1 MKFTKTLAAI
11 AAASLAVSSLA
22 VSAFA
27 ADALV
32 SMTVPEN
39 SKPQD
44 AGQVNLWEL
53 PFDDSVEAWAG
64 KVDKAVATITTEA
77 YANGALGGNTVANN
91 GWASSDQIESSE
103 AGTHQ
108 WVWDSIGGLQTQDA
122 DGKSN
127 GYFKVEVW
135 WMNALGEEGNQ
146 TPATLTI
153 DKVDFY
159 DKAGDL
165 LATYPAAADTD
176 TKPAEPKPIQT
187 KADISFTDKKTPS
200 YTYTVKGDIDTL
212 KVDVALS
219 ADAAAAQAGWND
231 WCSAGVAV
239 KNPDGTVKYY
249 QWGGASVNW
258 SWDVDGDNVGET
270 KDGVGTETWVGTIG
284 ADGGQISIPVVK
296 GAVVDFY
303 CLSWDKYKG
312 VQYTFTINDEEAAV
326 KPVEPVDPV
335 DPVEPVD
342 PPVDPGKTEDPA
354 EPVAPA
360 DVKIAN
366 SGRTVIDSGL
376 VRTNIINEWT
386 GNDADVIADKA
397 AFAGANKISVKFTV
411 TNFTTPFKAWIAM
424 ADSKWECQFQ
434 GEGDKRNANAK
445 CTPVEVTG
453 NGTYVVTIDLD
464 KVIDGVAFISVCT
477 DLKAADGDAIPTI
490 AIDQIKINEEI
501 TVKPGEPADPTK
513 PSKPE
518 DPTKPGESDPVKP
531 GESDP
536 VKPGDC
542 SGEPVNPPT
551 GAAVAVIPA
560 VLAAAAVA
568 TTGIVLKKRSK

>member
-11 AAASLAVSSLA
+11 AATSLAVSSLA

-108 WVWDSIGGLQTQDA
+108 WVWDSIGGLQTKDA

-187 KADISFTDKKTPS
+187 KADISFTDGKTPS
-200 YTYTVKGDIDTL
+200 YTYTVKGDIDAL

-219 ADAAAAQAGWND
+219 ADAAAAGSGWND
-231 WCSAGVAV
+231 YCSAGVAV

-249 QWGGASVNW
+249 QWGGASIAW
-258 SWDVDGDNVGET
+258 AWDVNGDGVGDT

-303 CLSWDKYKG
+303 CLSWDTYKG
-312 VQYTFTINDEEAAV
+312 VQYTLTINDEEAAV
-326 KPVEPVDPV
+326 KPVDPV
-335 DPVEPVD
+335 DPVD

-434 GEGDKRNANAK
+434 GEGDTVNANAK

-464 KVIDGVAFISVCT
+464 KVIDGVAFIAVCT

-490 AIDQIKINEEI
+490 AIDQVRINEEI
-501 TVKPGEPADPTK
+501 TVKPGE
-513 PSKPE
+513 SE
-518 DPTKPGESDPVKP
+518 DPTKP

-560 VLAAAAVA
+560 ALAAAAVA

>member
-1 MKFTKTLAAI
+1 MKFKKTLASVC
-11 AAASLAVSSLA
+11 AAAIAVSSLA

-27 ADALV
+27 APLADKLK
-32 SMTVPEN
+32 N
-39 SKPQD
+39 D
-44 AGQVNLWEL
+44 NWVN
-53 PFDDSVEAWAG
+53 PRSYSVKSADITSDDLSAVN
-64 KVDKAVATITTEA
+64 KVVFNMNVYDIN
-77 YANGALGGNTVANN
+77 YGWNNGAVIVKTDATKDNWIQKTFGGTESDKQESKDVVFEKTGAFEVPVEFTPGPNGAFELMVTGVADN
-91 GWASSDQIESSE
+91 AFAVESIALYSDAELV
-103 AGTHQ
+103 GTY
-108 WVWDSIGGLQTQDA
+108 GA
-122 DGKSN
+122 DGYVKAS
-127 GYFKVEVW
+127 
-135 WMNALGEEGNQ
+135 
-146 TPATLTI
+146 TP
-153 DKVDFY
+153 
-159 DKAGDL
+159 
-165 LATYPAAADTD
+165 
-176 TKPAEPKPIQT
+176 EQPKPVQT
-187 KADISFTDKKTPS
+187 KADISFTDGKTPS
-200 YTYTVKGDIDTL
+200 YTYTVKGDIDAL

-219 ADAAAAQAGWND
+219 ADAAAAGSGWND
-231 WCSAGVAV
+231 YCSAGVAV

-249 QWGGASVNW
+249 QWGGASIAW
-258 SWDVDGDNVGET
+258 AWDVNGDGVGDT
-270 KDGVGTETWVGTIG
+270 KDGVGTETWVGTVG
-284 ADGGQISIPVVK
+284 ADGGQLSIPVVK

-335 DPVEPVD
+335 DPVD

-501 TVKPGEPADPTK
+501 TVKPGESDPTK
-513 PSKPE
+513 PGES
-518 DPTKPGESDPVKP
+518 DPVKPGESDPVKP

-560 VLAAAAVA
+560 ALAAAAVA

>member
-1 MKFTKTLAAI
+1 MKFTKTLASI
-11 AAASLAVSSLA
+11 AAAAIAVSSLA

-108 WVWDSIGGLQTQDA
+108 WVWDSIGGLQTKDA

-187 KADISFTDKKTPS
+187 KADISFTDEKTPS

-219 ADAAAAQAGWND
+219 ADAAAAGSGWND

-249 QWGGASVNW
+249 QWGGANVNW
-258 SWDVDGDNVGET
+258 YWDVDGDNVGET
-270 KDGVGTETWVGTIG
+270 KDGVGTETWVGTVG

-303 CLSWDKYKG
+303 CLSWDTYNG
-312 VQYTFTINDEEAAV
+312 VQYTLTINDEEAAV
-326 KPVEPVDPV
+326 EPGEPEEPTKPGEPE
-335 DPVEPVD
+335 EPTK
-342 PPVDPGKTEDPA
+342 PGETEDPA
-354 EPVAPA
+354 EPGESSG
-360 DVKIAN
+360 DVN
-366 SGRTVIDSGL
+366 
-376 VRTNIINEWT
+376 
-386 GNDADVIADKA
+386 
-397 AFAGANKISVKFTV
+397 
-411 TNFTTPFKAWIAM
+411 
-424 ADSKWECQFQ
+424 
-434 GEGDKRNANAK
+434 
-445 CTPVEVTG
+445 
-453 NGTYVVTIDLD
+453 
-464 KVIDGVAFISVCT
+464 
-477 DLKAADGDAIPTI
+477 
-490 AIDQIKINEEI
+490 
-501 TVKPGEPADPTK
+501 PGE
-513 PSKPE
+513 
-518 DPTKPGESDPVKP
+518 
-531 GESDP
+531 
-536 VKPGDC
+536 C

>member
-1 MKFTKTLAAI
+1 MKFTKTLASI
-11 AAASLAVSSLA
+11 AAAAIAVSSLA

-108 WVWDSIGGLQTQDA
+108 WVWDSIGGLQTKDA

-219 ADAAAAQAGWND
+219 ADAAAAGSGWND

-270 KDGVGTETWVGTIG
+270 KDGVGTETWVGTVG

-303 CLSWDKYKG
+303 CLSWDTYNG
-312 VQYTFTINDEEAAV
+312 VQYTLTINDEEAAV
-326 KPVEPVDPV
+326 EPGEPEEPTKPGE
-335 DPVEPVD
+335 
-342 PPVDPGKTEDPA
+342 TEDPA

-434 GEGDKRNANAK
+434 GEGDERNANAK

-501 TVKPGEPADPTK
+501 TVKPGESDPT
-513 PSKPE
+513 
-518 DPTKPGESDPVKP
+518 KP

-560 VLAAAAVA
+560 ALAAAAAA

>member
-1 MKFTKTLAAI
+1 MKFTKTLASI
-11 AAASLAVSSLA
+11 AAAAIAVSSLA

-27 ADALV
+27 ADINLGKELNADELALL
-32 SMTVPEN
+32 
-39 SKPQD
+39 K
-44 AGQVNLWEL
+44 
-53 PFDDSVEAWAG
+53 
-64 KVDKAVATITTEA
+64 
-77 YANGALGGNTVANN
+77 
-91 GWASSDQIESSE
+91 
-103 AGTHQ
+103 
-108 WVWDSIGGLQTQDA
+108 
-122 DGKSN
+122 
-127 GYFKVEVW
+127 
-135 WMNALGEEGNQ
+135 
-146 TPATLTI
+146 
-153 DKVDFY
+153 
-159 DKAGDL
+159 
-165 LATYPAAADTD
+165 DTD
-176 TKPAEPKPIQT
+176 TTFVVEYDSPNGWDDIGFGASIDEIGTWASANFKAEVGKGTLTVTVADILKKMGIESLADASYMKVEGYNETTISKVEIKAADAEKPAEPKPIQT

-270 KDGVGTETWVGTIG
+270 GDGVGTETWIGTVG

-303 CLSWDKYKG
+303 CLSWDSYKG
-312 VQYTFTINDEEAAV
+312 VQYTLTINDEEAAV
-326 KPVEPVDPV
+326 KPIDPVDPV
-335 DPVEPVD
+335 DPA
-342 PPVDPGKTEDPA
+342 DPGETEVPA

-360 DVKIAN
+360 DVTIAN
-366 SGRTVIDSGL
+366 SGRTVVDSGL

-434 GEGDKRNANAK
+434 GEGNEVNANAK

-464 KVIDGVAFISVCT
+464 KVIDGVAFIAVCT
-477 DLKAADGDAIPTI
+477 DLKAAEDDAIPTI

-501 TVKPGEPADPTK
+501 TVKPGETTEPT
-513 PSKPE
+513 E
-518 DPTKPGESDPVKP
+518 PGK
-531 GESDP
+531 SDP

-560 VLAAAAVA
+560 ALAAAAVA

>member
-108 WVWDSIGGLQTQDA
+108 WVWDSIGGLQTKDA

-219 ADAAAAQAGWND
+219 ADAAAAGSGWND

-270 KDGVGTETWVGTIG
+270 KDGVGTETWVGTVG

-303 CLSWDKYKG
+303 CLSWDTYNG
-312 VQYTFTINDEEAAV
+312 VQYTLTINDEEAAV
-326 KPVEPVDPV
+326 EPGEPEEPTKPGE
-335 DPVEPVD
+335 
-342 PPVDPGKTEDPA
+342 TEDPA

-434 GEGDKRNANAK
+434 GEGDERNANAK

-501 TVKPGEPADPTK
+501 TVKPGE
-513 PSKPE
+513 
-518 DPTKPGESDPVKP
+518 
-531 GESDP
+531 SDP

-560 VLAAAAVA
+560 ALAAAAAA

>member
-1 MKFTKTLAAI
+1 MKFTKTLASVC
-11 AAASLAVSSLA
+11 AAAIAVSSLA

-27 ADALV
+27 APLADKLK
-32 SMTVPEN
+32 N
-39 SKPQD
+39 D
-44 AGQVNLWEL
+44 NWVN
-53 PFDDSVEAWAG
+53 PRSYSVKSADITSDDLSAVN
-64 KVDKAVATITTEA
+64 KVVFNMNVYDIN
-77 YANGALGGNTVANN
+77 YGWNNGAVIVKTDATKDNWIQKTFGGTESDKQESKDVVFEKTGAFEVPVEFTPGPNGAFELMVTGVADN
-91 GWASSDQIESSE
+91 AFAVESIALYSDAELV
-103 AGTHQ
+103 GTY
-108 WVWDSIGGLQTQDA
+108 GA
-122 DGKSN
+122 DGYVKAS
-127 GYFKVEVW
+127 
-135 WMNALGEEGNQ
+135 
-146 TPATLTI
+146 TP
-153 DKVDFY
+153 
-159 DKAGDL
+159 
-165 LATYPAAADTD
+165 
-176 TKPAEPKPIQT
+176 EQPKPVQT
-187 KADISFTDKKTPS
+187 KADISFTDGKTPS

-219 ADAAAAQAGWND
+219 ADAAAAGSGWND
-231 WCSAGVAV
+231 YCSAGVAV

-249 QWGGASVNW
+249 QWGGASIAW
-258 SWDVDGDNVGET
+258 AWDVNGDGVGDT
-270 KDGVGTETWVGTIG
+270 KDGVGTETWVGTVG
-284 ADGGQISIPVVK
+284 ADGGQLSIPVVK

-335 DPVEPVD
+335 DPVD

-501 TVKPGEPADPTK
+501 TVKPGE
-513 PSKPE
+513 
-518 DPTKPGESDPVKP
+518 
-531 GESDP
+531 SDP

-560 VLAAAAVA
+560 ALAAAAVA

>member
-39 SKPQD
+39 SNPKD

-91 GWASSDQIESSE
+91 GWASSGQIESSE

-108 WVWDSIGGLQTQDA
+108 WVWDSIGGLQTKDA

-219 ADAAAAQAGWND
+219 ADAAAAGSGWND
-231 WCSAGVAV
+231 YCSAGVAV

-249 QWGGASVNW
+249 QWGGASIAW
-258 SWDVDGDNVGET
+258 AWDVNGDGVGDT
-270 KDGVGTETWVGTIG
+270 KDGVGTETWVGTVG
-284 ADGGQISIPVVK
+284 ADGGQLSIPVVK

-303 CLSWDKYKG
+303 CLSWDTYNG
-312 VQYTFTINDEEAAV
+312 VQYTLTINDEEAAV
-326 KPVEPVDPV
+326 EPGEPEEPTKPGEPE
-335 DPVEPVD
+335 EPTK
-342 PPVDPGKTEDPA
+342 PGETEDPA
-354 EPVAPA
+354 EPGESSG
-360 DVKIAN
+360 DVN
-366 SGRTVIDSGL
+366 
-376 VRTNIINEWT
+376 
-386 GNDADVIADKA
+386 
-397 AFAGANKISVKFTV
+397 
-411 TNFTTPFKAWIAM
+411 
-424 ADSKWECQFQ
+424 
-434 GEGDKRNANAK
+434 
-445 CTPVEVTG
+445 
-453 NGTYVVTIDLD
+453 
-464 KVIDGVAFISVCT
+464 
-477 DLKAADGDAIPTI
+477 
-490 AIDQIKINEEI
+490 
-501 TVKPGEPADPTK
+501 PGE
-513 PSKPE
+513 
-518 DPTKPGESDPVKP
+518 
-531 GESDP
+531 
-536 VKPGDC
+536 C

>member
-1 MKFTKTLAAI
+1 MKFKKTLASVC
-11 AAASLAVSSLA
+11 AAAIAVSSLA

-27 ADALV
+27 APLADKLK
-32 SMTVPEN
+32 N
-39 SKPQD
+39 D
-44 AGQVNLWEL
+44 NWVN
-53 PFDDSVEAWAG
+53 PRSYSVKSADITSDDLSAVN
-64 KVDKAVATITTEA
+64 KVVFNMNVYDIN
-77 YANGALGGNTVANN
+77 YGWNNGAVIVKTDATKDNWIQKTFGGTESDKQESKDVVFEKTGEFEVPVEFTPGPNGAFELMVTGVADN
-91 GWASSDQIESSE
+91 AFAVESIALYSDAELV
-103 AGTHQ
+103 GTY
-108 WVWDSIGGLQTQDA
+108 GA
-122 DGKSN
+122 DGYVKAS
-127 GYFKVEVW
+127 
-135 WMNALGEEGNQ
+135 
-146 TPATLTI
+146 TP
-153 DKVDFY
+153 
-159 DKAGDL
+159 
-165 LATYPAAADTD
+165 
-176 TKPAEPKPIQT
+176 EQPKPVQT
-187 KADISFTDKKTPS
+187 KADISFTDGKTPS

-219 ADAAAAQAGWND
+219 ADAAAAGSGWND
-231 WCSAGVAV
+231 YCSAGVAV

-249 QWGGASVNW
+249 QWGGASIAW
-258 SWDVDGDNVGET
+258 AWDVNGDGVGDT
-270 KDGVGTETWVGTIG
+270 KDGVGTETWVGTVG
-284 ADGGQISIPVVK
+284 ADGGQLSIPVVK

-335 DPVEPVD
+335 DPVD

-501 TVKPGEPADPTK
+501 TVKPGE
-513 PSKPE
+513 
-518 DPTKPGESDPVKP
+518 
-531 GESDP
+531 SDP

-560 VLAAAAVA
+560 ALAAAAVA

>member
-1 MKFTKTLAAI
+1 MEDKKMKFTKTLASI
-11 AAASLAVSSLA
+11 AAATIAVSSLA

-212 KVDVALS
+212 NVDVALS
-219 ADAAAAQAGWND
+219 ADAAAAGSGWND

-270 KDGVGTETWVGTIG
+270 KDGVGTETWVGTVG

-303 CLSWDKYKG
+303 CLSWDTYNG
-312 VQYTFTINDEEAAV
+312 VQYTLTINDEEAAV
-326 KPVEPVDPV
+326 EPCEPEEPTKPGE
-335 DPVEPVD
+335 
-342 PPVDPGKTEDPA
+342 TEDPA
-354 EPVAPA
+354 EPGESSG
-360 DVKIAN
+360 DVN
-366 SGRTVIDSGL
+366 
-376 VRTNIINEWT
+376 
-386 GNDADVIADKA
+386 
-397 AFAGANKISVKFTV
+397 
-411 TNFTTPFKAWIAM
+411 
-424 ADSKWECQFQ
+424 
-434 GEGDKRNANAK
+434 
-445 CTPVEVTG
+445 
-453 NGTYVVTIDLD
+453 
-464 KVIDGVAFISVCT
+464 
-477 DLKAADGDAIPTI
+477 
-490 AIDQIKINEEI
+490 
-501 TVKPGEPADPTK
+501 PGE
-513 PSKPE
+513 
-518 DPTKPGESDPVKP
+518 
-531 GESDP
+531 
-536 VKPGDC
+536 C

>member
-108 WVWDSIGGLQTQDA
+108 WVWDSIGGLQTKDA

-200 YTYTVKGDIDTL
+200 YTYTVKGDIDAL

-219 ADAAAAQAGWND
+219 ADAAAAGSGWND
-231 WCSAGVAV
+231 YCSAGVAV

-270 KDGVGTETWVGTIG
+270 KDGVGTETWVGTVG
-284 ADGGQISIPVVK
+284 ADGGQLSIPVVK

-303 CLSWDKYKG
+303 CLSWDAYKG
-312 VQYTFTINDEEAAV
+312 VQYTLTINDEEAAV
-326 KPVEPVDPV
+326 KPGEPDPVDPV
-335 DPVEPVD
+335 DP
-342 PPVDPGKTEDPA
+342 
-354 EPVAPA
+354 A
-360 DVKIAN
+360 DVTIAN

-397 AFAGANKISVKFTV
+397 AFAGANKLSVKFTV

-513 PSKPE
+513 PGEPE
-518 DPTKPGESDPVKP
+518 DPAKPGESDPVKP

-542 SGEPVNPPT
+542 SG
-551 GAAVAVIPA
+551 AAE
-560 VLAAAAVA
+560 AVA

>member
-108 WVWDSIGGLQTQDA
+108 WVWDSIGGLQTKDA

-219 ADAAAAQAGWND
+219 ADAAAAGSGWND
-231 WCSAGVAV
+231 YCSAGVAV

-249 QWGGASVNW
+249 QWGGASIAW
-258 SWDVDGDNVGET
+258 AWDVNGDGVGDT
-270 KDGVGTETWVGTIG
+270 KDGVGTETWVGTVG

-303 CLSWDKYKG
+303 CLSWDAYKG
-312 VQYTFTINDEEAAV
+312 VQYTLTINDEEAAV
-326 KPVEPVDPV
+326 KPGEPDPV
-335 DPVEPVD
+335 DPVD

-434 GEGDKRNANAK
+434 GEGDERNANAK

-501 TVKPGEPADPTK
+501 TVKPGE
-513 PSKPE
+513 
-518 DPTKPGESDPVKP
+518 
-531 GESDP
+531 SDP

-560 VLAAAAVA
+560 ALAAAAAA

>member
-1 MKFTKTLAAI
+1 MKFTKTLASI
-11 AAASLAVSSLA
+11 AAAAIAVSSLA

-27 ADALV
+27 ADINLGKELNADELALL
-32 SMTVPEN
+32 
-39 SKPQD
+39 K
-44 AGQVNLWEL
+44 
-53 PFDDSVEAWAG
+53 
-64 KVDKAVATITTEA
+64 
-77 YANGALGGNTVANN
+77 
-91 GWASSDQIESSE
+91 
-103 AGTHQ
+103 
-108 WVWDSIGGLQTQDA
+108 
-122 DGKSN
+122 
-127 GYFKVEVW
+127 
-135 WMNALGEEGNQ
+135 
-146 TPATLTI
+146 
-153 DKVDFY
+153 
-159 DKAGDL
+159 
-165 LATYPAAADTD
+165 DTD
-176 TKPAEPKPIQT
+176 TTFVVEYDSPNGWDDIGFGASIDEIGTWASANFKAEVGKGTLTVTVADILKKMGIESLADASYMKVEGYNETTISKVEIKAADAEKPAEPKPIQT

-200 YTYTVKGDIDTL
+200 YTYTVKGDIDAL

-219 ADAAAAQAGWND
+219 ADAVAAGAGWND
-231 WCSAGVAV
+231 YCSAGVAV

-249 QWGGASVNW
+249 QWGGASIAW
-258 SWDVDGDNVGET
+258 AWDVNGDGVGDT
-270 KDGVGTETWVGTIG
+270 KDGVGTETWVGTIC

-303 CLSWDKYKG
+303 CLSWDSYKG
-312 VQYTFTINDEEAAV
+312 VQYTLTINDEEAAV
-326 KPVEPVDPV
+326 KPIDPVDPV
-335 DPVEPVD
+335 DPVD
-342 PPVDPGKTEDPA
+342 PADPGETEVPA

-360 DVKIAN
+360 DVTIAN
-366 SGRTVIDSGL
+366 SGRTVVDSGL

-434 GEGDKRNANAK
+434 GEGNEVNANAK

-464 KVIDGVAFISVCT
+464 KVIDGVAFIAVCT
-477 DLKAADGDAIPTI
+477 DLKAAEDDAIPTI

-501 TVKPGEPADPTK
+501 TVKPGETTEPT
-513 PSKPE
+513 E
-518 DPTKPGESDPVKP
+518 PGK
-531 GESDP
+531 SDP

-560 VLAAAAVA
+560 ALAAAAVA

>member
-1 MKFTKTLAAI
+1 MKFKKTLASVC
-11 AAASLAVSSLA
+11 AAAIAVSSLA

-27 ADALV
+27 APLADKLK
-32 SMTVPEN
+32 N
-39 SKPQD
+39 D
-44 AGQVNLWEL
+44 NWVN
-53 PFDDSVEAWAG
+53 PRSYSVKSADITSDDLSAVN
-64 KVDKAVATITTEA
+64 KVVFNMNVYDIN
-77 YANGALGGNTVANN
+77 YGWNNGAVIVKTDATKDNWIQKTFGGTESDKQESKDVVFEKTGAFEVPVEFTPGPNGAFELMVTGVADN
-91 GWASSDQIESSE
+91 AFAVESIALYSDAELV
-103 AGTHQ
+103 GTY
-108 WVWDSIGGLQTQDA
+108 GA
-122 DGKSN
+122 DGYVKAS
-127 GYFKVEVW
+127 
-135 WMNALGEEGNQ
+135 
-146 TPATLTI
+146 TP
-153 DKVDFY
+153 
-159 DKAGDL
+159 
-165 LATYPAAADTD
+165 
-176 TKPAEPKPIQT
+176 EQPKPVQT
-187 KADISFTDKKTPS
+187 KADISFTDGKTPS

-219 ADAAAAQAGWND
+219 ADAAAAGSGWND
-231 WCSAGVAV
+231 YCSAGVAV

-249 QWGGASVNW
+249 QWGGASIAW
-258 SWDVDGDNVGET
+258 AWDVNGDGVGDT
-270 KDGVGTETWVGTIG
+270 KDGVGTETWVGTVG
-284 ADGGQISIPVVK
+284 ADGGQLSIPVVK

-335 DPVEPVD
+335 DPVD

-501 TVKPGEPADPTK
+501 TVKPGE
-513 PSKPE
+513 
-518 DPTKPGESDPVKP
+518 
-531 GESDP
+531 SDP

-560 VLAAAAVA
+560 ALAAAAVA

>member
-1 MKFTKTLAAI
+1 MKFKKTLASVC
-11 AAASLAVSSLA
+11 AAAIAVSSLA

-27 ADALV
+27 APLADKLK
-32 SMTVPEN
+32 N
-39 SKPQD
+39 D
-44 AGQVNLWEL
+44 NWVN
-53 PFDDSVEAWAG
+53 PRSYSVKSADITSDDLSAVN
-64 KVDKAVATITTEA
+64 KVVFNMNVYDIN
-77 YANGALGGNTVANN
+77 YGWNNGAVIVKTDATKDNWIQKTFGGTESDKQESKDVVFEKTGAFEVPVEFTPGPNGAFELMVTGVADN
-91 GWASSDQIESSE
+91 AFAVESIALYSDAELV
-103 AGTHQ
+103 GTY
-108 WVWDSIGGLQTQDA
+108 GA
-122 DGKSN
+122 DGYVKAS
-127 GYFKVEVW
+127 
-135 WMNALGEEGNQ
+135 
-146 TPATLTI
+146 TP
-153 DKVDFY
+153 
-159 DKAGDL
+159 
-165 LATYPAAADTD
+165 
-176 TKPAEPKPIQT
+176 EQPKPIQT
-187 KADISFTDKKTPS
+187 KADISFTDGKTPS
-200 YTYTVKGDIDTL
+200 YTYTVKGDIDAL

-219 ADAAAAQAGWND
+219 ADAAAAGSGWND

-249 QWGGASVNW
+249 QWGGASIAW
-258 SWDVDGDNVGET
+258 AWDVNGDGVGDT
-270 KDGVGTETWVGTIG
+270 KDGVGTETWVGTVG
-284 ADGGQISIPVVK
+284 ADGGQLSIPVVK

-303 CLSWDKYKG
+303 CLSWDSYKG

-326 KPVEPVDPV
+326 KPVDPV
-335 DPVEPVD
+335 D
-342 PPVDPGKTEDPA
+342 PVDPGKTEDPA

-366 SGRTVIDSGL
+366 SGRTVVDSGL

-434 GEGDKRNANAK
+434 GEGNTVNANAK

-464 KVIDGVAFISVCT
+464 KVIDGVAFIAVCT
-477 DLKAADGDAIPTI
+477 DLKAAEDDAIPTI
-490 AIDQIKINEEI
+490 AIDQVRINEEI
-501 TVKPGEPADPTK
+501 TL
-513 PSKPE
+513 
-518 DPTKPGESDPVKP
+518 KPGESDPAKP

-560 VLAAAAVA
+560 ALAAAAVA
-568 TTGIVLKKRSK
+568 TTGIILKKRSK

>member
-1 MKFTKTLAAI
+1 MKFTKTLASI
-11 AAASLAVSSLA
+11 AAAAIAVSSLA

-27 ADALV
+27 ADINLGKELNADELALL
-32 SMTVPEN
+32 
-39 SKPQD
+39 K
-44 AGQVNLWEL
+44 
-53 PFDDSVEAWAG
+53 
-64 KVDKAVATITTEA
+64 
-77 YANGALGGNTVANN
+77 
-91 GWASSDQIESSE
+91 
-103 AGTHQ
+103 
-108 WVWDSIGGLQTQDA
+108 
-122 DGKSN
+122 
-127 GYFKVEVW
+127 
-135 WMNALGEEGNQ
+135 
-146 TPATLTI
+146 
-153 DKVDFY
+153 
-159 DKAGDL
+159 
-165 LATYPAAADTD
+165 DTD
-176 TKPAEPKPIQT
+176 TTFVVEYDSPNGWDDIGFGASIDEIGTWASANFKAEVGKGTLTVTVADILKKMGIESLADASYMKVEGYNETTISKVEIKAADAEKPAEPKPIQT

-219 ADAAAAQAGWND
+219 ADAAAAGSGWND

-270 KDGVGTETWVGTIG
+270 KDGVGTETWVGTVG
-284 ADGGQISIPVVK
+284 ADGGQLSIPVVK

-303 CLSWDKYKG
+303 CLSWDAYKG
-312 VQYTFTINDEEAAV
+312 VQYTLTINDEEAAV
-326 KPVEPVDPV
+326 KPGEPDPV
-335 DPVEPVD
+335 DPVD

-360 DVKIAN
+360 DVTIAN

-434 GEGDKRNANAK
+434 GEGDERNANAK

-501 TVKPGEPADPTK
+501 TVKPGE
-513 PSKPE
+513 
-518 DPTKPGESDPVKP
+518 
-531 GESDP
+531 SDP

-560 VLAAAAVA
+560 ALAAAAVA

>member
-1 MKFTKTLAAI
+1 MEDKKMKFTKTLASI
-11 AAASLAVSSLA
+11 AAATIAVSSLA

-32 SMTVPEN
+32 SMTVPED

-135 WMNALGEEGNQ
+135 WMNALGEKGNQ

-212 KVDVALS
+212 NVDVALS

-270 KDGVGTETWVGTIG
+270 KDGVGTETWVGTVG

-303 CLSWDKYKG
+303 CLSWDTYNG
-312 VQYTFTINDEEAAV
+312 VQYTLTINDEEAAV
-326 KPVEPVDPV
+326 EPGEPEEPTKPGEPE
-335 DPVEPVD
+335 EPTK
-342 PPVDPGKTEDPA
+342 PGETEDPA
-354 EPVAPA
+354 EPGESSG
-360 DVKIAN
+360 DVN
-366 SGRTVIDSGL
+366 
-376 VRTNIINEWT
+376 
-386 GNDADVIADKA
+386 
-397 AFAGANKISVKFTV
+397 
-411 TNFTTPFKAWIAM
+411 
-424 ADSKWECQFQ
+424 
-434 GEGDKRNANAK
+434 
-445 CTPVEVTG
+445 
-453 NGTYVVTIDLD
+453 
-464 KVIDGVAFISVCT
+464 
-477 DLKAADGDAIPTI
+477 
-490 AIDQIKINEEI
+490 
-501 TVKPGEPADPTK
+501 PGE
-513 PSKPE
+513 
-518 DPTKPGESDPVKP
+518 
-531 GESDP
+531 
-536 VKPGDC
+536 C

>member
-1 MKFTKTLAAI
+1 MKFTKTLASI
-11 AAASLAVSSLA
+11 AAAAIAVSSLA

-27 ADALV
+27 APLADKLK
-32 SMTVPEN
+32 N
-39 SKPQD
+39 D
-44 AGQVNLWEL
+44 NWVN
-53 PFDDSVEAWAG
+53 PRSYSVKSADITSDDLSAVN
-64 KVDKAVATITTEA
+64 KVVFNMNVYDIN
-77 YANGALGGNTVANN
+77 YGWNNGAVIVKTDATKDNWIQKTFGGTESDKQESKDVVFEKTGAFEVPVEFTPGPNGAFELMVTGVADN
-91 GWASSDQIESSE
+91 AFAVESIALYSDAELV
-103 AGTHQ
+103 GTY
-108 WVWDSIGGLQTQDA
+108 GA
-122 DGKSN
+122 DGYVKAS
-127 GYFKVEVW
+127 
-135 WMNALGEEGNQ
+135 
-146 TPATLTI
+146 TP
-153 DKVDFY
+153 
-159 DKAGDL
+159 
-165 LATYPAAADTD
+165 
-176 TKPAEPKPIQT
+176 EQPKPVQT
-187 KADISFTDKKTPS
+187 KADISFTDGKTPS

-219 ADAAAAQAGWND
+219 ADAAAAGSGWND

-249 QWGGASVNW
+249 QWGGASIAW
-258 SWDVDGDNVGET
+258 AWDVNGDGVGDT
-270 KDGVGTETWVGTIG
+270 KDGVGTETWVGTVG
-284 ADGGQISIPVVK
+284 ADGGQLSIPVVK

-335 DPVEPVD
+335 DPVD

-501 TVKPGEPADPTK
+501 TVKPGE
-513 PSKPE
+513 
-518 DPTKPGESDPVKP
+518 
-531 GESDP
+531 SDP

-560 VLAAAAVA
+560 ALAAAAVA